1 MLCFLQTFV
10 LRFDLLP
17 YYQQYLKW
25 IYILKVK
32 KNAFRLDLFSQIH
45 LFEMFHLDYFSRTNQ
60 SRTLR
65 NCFLQIAYVVVNFSL
80 SMISELLLIF
90 CHFLSQKELKA
101 FKLFNKSSVVLLIQ
115 DQHIHQSAS
124 VGNLFA
130 KLSISIFLTR

>member
-45 LFEMFHLDYFSRTNQ
+45 LFEMFHLDYFSGTNQ

-90 CHFLSQKELKA
+90 CHFLSQKE
-101 FKLFNKSSVVLLIQ
+101 KSSVVLLVQ
-115 DQHIHQSAS
+115 GQHIHQSAS
-124 VGNLFA
+124 IGNLLA